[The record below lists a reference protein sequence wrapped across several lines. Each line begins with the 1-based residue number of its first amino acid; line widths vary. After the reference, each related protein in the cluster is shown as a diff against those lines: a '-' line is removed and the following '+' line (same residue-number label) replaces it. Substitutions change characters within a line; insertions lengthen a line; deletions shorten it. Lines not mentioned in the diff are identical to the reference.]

1 MRVGKA
7 LAVLAEGALWRVSG
21 KNSLGWRLIDAL
33 GEADENVRSIA
44 GIMLAKGGRAAIPL
58 LQRALAE
65 RVNVPLVLALLGD
78 VGDATHSAEIAN
90 FVDDPDKTIARA
102 AREALRVLAL
112 KYPSNQVV

>member
-1 MRVGKA
+1 MRLGKA

-21 KNSLGWRLIDAL
+21 QDSLGWRLINAL

-44 GIMLAKGGRAAIPL
+44 GIMLAKRGRAAIPL

-65 RVNVPLVLALLGD
+65 RVNVAEVLALLGD
-78 VGDATHSAEIAN
+78 VGDASDRTVIAN